1 MRKNVGGYSMK
12 YLLNRIKNCRRKNA
26 SSVHYEEN
34 MAAEMGSV
42 PSPAELSRAASA
54 HGIGDIERG
63 IKAQLIK
70 CPPSHGELRL
80 DTLELL
86 IHEGKPSVLWCVSWR
101 GAYLHADGAGGYVPI
116 PEEILP
122 DLNADSL
129 VRWMLSSSLSQNIG
143 DLVDL
148 SIYANDEKA
157 IKWCK
162 EIRRWWRQ
170 AQPDK

>member
-1 MRKNVGGYSMK
+1 MK

-26 SSVHYEEN
+26 SSVHHEEN

-42 PSPAELSRAASA
+42 PSPAELSRSVSP
-54 HGIGDIERG
+54 HGSGDIVQG

-70 CPPSHGELRL
+70 CPPSSGELRL

-101 GAYLHADGAGGYVPI
+101 GAYSHADGAGGYVPI

-129 VRWMLSSSLSQNIG
+129 VRWMLSSSLSQSIG

-157 IKWCK
+157 IQWCK
-162 EIRRWWRQ
+162 GIRRWWRQ